1 MTQGQLDNVV
11 TAINNR
17 AKTTDVSSGLAT
29 KVDKVTSTDNAIAR
43 FDGTTGALQN
53 SGVTI
58 SDDNVVTAS
67 GFSGPLTGN
76 ASTATKLVNAR
87 TIGITGDITWTSPS
101 FDGSGNITAAAT
113 LAASGVT
120 AGTYTKVT
128 VDSKGRTTSGTTLSA
143 TDIPALDVSKITTGT
158 LSVARGGTGVTTS
171 TGTGSVVFSTSPVL
185 TTPNIG
191 VATGTSFNSITGL
204 SSTTPAN
211 NGTAAIGTST
221 TVARADHVHASDSTK
236 VTANADITAGTA
248 TKITYDAKGLVTAG
262 TQMSLED
269 IPDSTFKKSVRCAT
283 TENLAATYANNVLTL
298 SSVGVTIIDGITIA
312 LNDRVLIKD
321 QTTTLQNGIYTVTTL
336 GTASVATVF
345 TRSLD
350 ADVITELASS
360 LVAVGSG
367 TVNGGRLFDN
377 DLKTTDTLGTTT
389 VTFNLVVDTG
399 FASTVVGSTPGTA
412 AIGTSTSYARAD
424 HVHPVQTTITGNAA
438 TATTL
443 QTARTISGVSFN
455 GSANIDIEDRLGTA
469 IASAATTTVG
479 TRGLGD
485 YIHITGTTTIT
496 SLGTATAAGV
506 RRTLIFD
513 EVLTLTHNATSLVCP
528 GAANIVTVAGTVIEV
543 IAETTANWRV
553 VSVTHPSLSMA
564 ELGYLDGVTSSIQTQ
579 LNGKA
584 PLASPALTGTPTA
597 PTAASGVST
606 TQLATTQFVNTTNI
620 GNGTT
625 SFNGFGGIG
634 FKNYIINGGFDVWQ
648 RGTYWTGLTNGTYSA
663 DRWVVYGSVG
673 DESYNVIRHAGI
685 FNGGYGAEFTFTA
698 GSGAKS
704 IIQFIE
710 NITRF
715 KIGSKITLSFDAFA
729 SQNVDIQPIIQGVR
743 GPWTISTAE
752 AIGDINIINLTTT
765 KTRYS
770 VTFTVP
776 DWTGVVN
783 GGWGTLHDTKLAV
796 KLNLATGVGIGTS
809 IAIGNV
815 QLEEG
820 SVATPFEQRPYG
832 LELSLCQRYYETGGF
847 FAPGYN
853 VTASSIGGIYAFK
866 QRKRVAPSMTTST
879 SAQSNCGNL
888 GYTFVAEDCVGL
900 FASVTTTGSA
910 QVTGN
915 YTASAE
921 L

>member
-1 MTQGQLDNVV
+1 MANINMTQGQLDSVI

-58 SDDNVVTAS
+58 SDTNVVTAS
-67 GFSGPLTGN
+67 GFVGPLTGN
-76 ASTATKLVNAR
+76 ASTATKLANAR

-236 VTANADITAGTA
+236 VTANANITAGTA

-283 TENLAATYANNVLTL
+283 TANLAATYANNVLTL
-298 SSVGVTIIDGITIA
+298 SSVGVTVIDGITIA

-336 GTASVATVF
+336 GTSSVATVF

-360 LVAVGSG
+360 LVAVDSG

-377 DLKTTDTLGTTT
+377 DLKTTDTLGTTA
-389 VTFNLVVDTG
+389 VAFNLVVDTG

-424 HVHPVQTTITGNAA
+424 HVHPVQTTITGNAD

-496 SLGTATAAGV
+496 SLGTATAAGI

-513 EVLTLTHNATSLVCP
+513 GALTLRHNATSLICP

-579 LNGKA
+579 INTKA

-634 FKNYIINGGFDVWQ
+634 FKNYIINGNFDIWQ
-648 RGTYWTGLTNGTYSA
+648 RGTSFSTTEYCA
-663 DRWVVYGSVG
+663 DRWFLSIGGSAYAMKHSVNPNTILLGTNANSSFANLYQAIETATVLGLRGKTITVSLKLAVG
-673 DESYNVIRHAGI
+673 GTHT
-685 FNGGYGAEFTFTA
+685 GGFAL
-698 GSGAKS
+698 SAKYS
-704 IIQFIE
+704 NSTDIL
-710 NITRF
+710 N
-715 KIGSKITLSFDAFA
+715 
-729 SQNVDIQPIIQGVR
+729 SQ
-743 GPWTISTAE
+743 
-752 AIGDINIINLTTT
+752 TTT
-765 KTRYS
+765 IQSIGISASAANTRYS
-770 VTFTVP
+770 LTFTVP
-776 DWTGVVN
+776 SD
-783 GGWGTLHDTKLAV
+783 AV
-796 KLNLATGVGIGTS
+796 GLRIDIENTS
-809 IAIGNV
+809 VQASGALYQVQEV

-832 LELSLCQRYYETGGF
+832 LELSLCQRYYRIFRLGNYNNSTSSAIIGGF
-847 FAPGYN
+847 VNFNPEMRTSPSCALISGIAITYQN
-853 VTASSIGGIYAFK
+853 VDAKGTEFYSTVSAGNWNNGIH
-866 QRKRVAPSMTTST
+866 S
-879 SAQSNCGNL
+879 
-888 GYTFVAEDCVGL
+888 
-900 FASVTTTGSA
+900 
-910 QVTGN
+910 
-915 YTASAE
+915 ASAE

>member
-1 MTQGQLDNVV
+1 MANINMTQGQLDSVI

-17 AKTTDVSSGLAT
+17 AKTTEVSSGLTT

-58 SDDNVVTAS
+58 SDANVVTAS

-76 ASTATKLVNAR
+76 ASTATKLANAR

-101 FDGSGNITAAAT
+101 FDGSGDITAAAT

-128 VDSKGRTTSGTTLSA
+128 VDSKGRTTSGTALSA

-171 TGTGSVVFSTSPVL
+171 TGTGSVVLSTSPVL

-236 VTANADITAGTA
+236 VTANANITAGTA

-283 TENLAATYANNVLTL
+283 TANLAATYANNVLTL
-298 SSVGVTIIDGITIA
+298 SSVGVTVIDGITIA

-336 GTASVATVF
+336 GTSSVATVF

-360 LVAVGSG
+360 LVAVDSG

-377 DLKTTDTLGTTT
+377 DLKTTDTLGTTA
-389 VTFNLVVDTG
+389 VAFNLVVDTG

-455 GSANIDIEDRLGTA
+455 GSANIDIEDRLGTN

-496 SLGTATAAGV
+496 SLGTATAAGI

-513 EVLTLTHNATSLVCP
+513 GALTLTHNATSLICP
-528 GAANIVTVAGTVIEV
+528 GAANIVTVAGTVVEV

-597 PTAASGVST
+597 PTATSGVST

-634 FKNYIINGGFDVWQ
+634 FKNYIINGSFDVWQ
-648 RGTYWTGLTNGTYSA
+648 RGVADAVSPNGYVSA
-663 DRWVVYGSVG
+663 DRWQLSSSNSTYKYAESTEKGKYLNIVYNSA
-673 DESYNVIRHAGI
+673 SIAGLLQRI
-685 FNGGYGAEFTFTA
+685 EDVRTLNGKTV
-698 GSGAKS
+698 
-704 IIQFIE
+704 
-710 NITRF
+710 
-715 KIGSKITLSFDAFA
+715 TLSFDVVTSGGTAVISPSWYQVFG
-729 SQNVDIQPIIQGVR
+729 SG
-743 GPWTISTAE
+743 GSTIVSSNLSELSTSSTSWE
-752 AIGDINIINLTTT
+752 
-765 KTRYS
+765 RRS
-770 VTFTVP
+770 VTFTLP
-776 DWTGVVN
+776 STN
-783 GGWGTLHDTKLAV
+783 GKT
-796 KLNLATGVGIGTS
+796 IGSDSFLQVRLDVMTTS
-809 IAIGNV
+809 TNGMNV
-815 QLEEG
+815 YFDNIQLEEG
-820 SVATPFEQRPYG
+820 SVATPFEQRPVE
-832 LELSLCQRYYETGGF
+832 LELSLCQRYYEVLTGPFWGWQGNYLDSYRNWGGTF
-847 FAPGYN
+847 KVTKRISPTMTFTNNNGLTISDNGSNTTAWIANYN
-853 VTASSIGGIYAFK
+853 S
-866 QRKRVAPSMTTST
+866 
-879 SAQSNCGNL
+879 GNN
-888 GYTFVAEDCVGL
+888 
-900 FASVTTTGSA
+900 TGSYA
-910 QVTGN
+910 LISVIAN
-915 YTASAE
+915 AE